1 MNAYE
6 STEQAGKERKD
17 LNTSQTSQTQKGDL
31 NLSY

>member
-6 STEQAGKERKD
+6 STDWAGKERKD
-17 LNTSQTSQTQKGDL
+17 LNTGQTSWTQKGDL